1 MNEKAQK
8 RMVFGYNRNVFNL
21 FEINQ
26 AQALAVKLLFELY
39 ADGYSMQAIS
49 TKLELCNIPS
59 PPSPYNNA
67 KWGKQA
73 IAKILSYERYVG
85 DDDYPQIIDKELFE
99 RVQEVRQRKAK

>member
-1 MNEKAQK
+1 MTEKVQK
-8 RMVFGYNRNVFNL
+8 RMAFGYNRNVFNL

-26 AQALAVKLLFELY
+26 ARALAVKLLFELY
-39 ADGYSMQAIS
+39 ADGNSMQAIS
-49 TKLELCNIPS
+49 TKLELCNI
-59 PPSPYNNA
+59 PSPYNNA

-99 RVQEVRQRKAK
+99 IVQEVRQRKAK